1 MEMVLRYQGVRKSD
15 DDPDPWRT
23 TIHPGTVRR
32 VLACFRPHIR
42 MVALFVVV
50 ATMEALTVAA
60 TPLLLRELV
69 DNGIVKND
77 RGVVILTACLAVG
90 LAVLGAGLSLVSAYI
105 SGRIGQVVSYDLR
118 VQALDHVRRLPL
130 AFFTRTQTGVLVGR
144 LHTELIMAQQ
154 QFSGLLMAAT
164 SAVMVVVVLAELF
177 YLSWLVGVITLAL
190 VPIFIVPWVHVGRVI
205 QRRTQRQMDENA
217 GLGGRLEERFNVQ
230 GAMLSKLFGRPDEE
244 MAEYADR
251 ANRIRKI
258 GVNLAVWGRMAFVMM
273 TLMASLFRYPTAE
286 EVSLASLEHLRT
298 DREHGKA
305 TPDVLRDV
313 SFHVQAGTLT
323 AELPPGAAVP
333 GRRLDRRRGGLVLP
347 GHADGRAHRFRG
359 RRRSARDRLQHPVHR
374 RDAARS
380 VPAAAAAGAARR
392 PTGHAEPRRDV
403 RRRHRPDRLRIP
415 HRPDRDLLGLRRLH
429 RRPGHAP

>member
-1 MEMVLRYQGVRKSD
+1 MMETSDISINSPGASLVAARRPSLDAATSKRLTVGKSGITSRRQADETRGERVGVRKSD

-32 VLACFRPHIR
+32 VLAYFRPHIR

-50 ATMEALTVAA
+50 ATMEALIVGA

-77 RGVVILTACLAVG
+77 RGVVILTACRAVG
-90 LAVLGAGLSLVSAYI
+90 LAVLGEGLSLVSAYI

-164 SAVMVVVVLAELF
+164 SAVKVVVVLAELF

-217 GLGGRLEERFNVQ
+217 GLGGRLQERFNVQ

-251 ANRIRKI
+251 ANGIRKI

-273 TLMASLFRYPTAE
+273 TLMASP
-286 EVSLASLEHLRT
+286 
-298 DREHGKA
+298 
-305 TPDVLRDV
+305 
-313 SFHVQAGTLT
+313 
-323 AELPPGAAVP
+323 LP
-333 GRRLDRRRGGLVLP
+333 LSHRGGGVT
-347 GHADGRAHRFRG
+347 GVSGASADRSRARESDAG
-359 RRRSARDRLQHPVHR
+359 CPARREFSRAGWNPHR
-374 RDAARS
+374 RTPAWGGCPWSPPRS
-380 VPAAAAAGAARR
+380 
-392 PTGHAEPRRDV
+392 TT
-403 RRRHRPDRLRIP
+403 
-415 HRPDRDLLGLRRLH
+415 
-429 RRPGHAP
+429 RRPGASWPR